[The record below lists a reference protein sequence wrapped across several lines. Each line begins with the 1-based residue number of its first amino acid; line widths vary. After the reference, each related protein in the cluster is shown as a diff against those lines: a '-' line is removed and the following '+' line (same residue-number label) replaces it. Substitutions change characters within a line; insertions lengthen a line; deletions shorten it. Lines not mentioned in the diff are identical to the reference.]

1 MVGRPTVNRGPKT
14 PNLARRP
21 GYRRKHALHFDS
33 HQTLALIRRVSIS
46 VSSNKKTPDEHP
58 KVVKT
63 TMPLLDRVGWCGMR
77 GGHAQWTRGPEAT
90 KRSHRRVDDDEIPF
104 HALRRQ
110 DGAERTAAPC
120 SLSSSSCSLERLRPR
135 SDASKRHALGRNPAR
150 KSVAWRGWRR
160 TSQRVGSG
168 RKHCYSASKH
178 KKVVPGRPLHAT
190 ATETARKGDACAPPR

>member
-1 MVGRPTVNRGPKT
+1 MVGRPTEVPRHQMQISPDGADYPTDVNT
-14 PNLARRP
+14 LC
-21 GYRRKHALHFDS
+21 LHFDS

-46 VSSNKKTPDEHP
+46 SDSVSSNNKKHPDEHP

-135 SDASKRHALGRNPAR
+135 SDHRCLKATRPWP
-150 KSVAWRGWRR
+150 KSR
-160 TSQRVGSG
+160 
-168 RKHCYSASKH
+168 
-178 KKVVPGRPLHAT
+178 PGR
-190 ATETARKGDACAPPR
+190 

>member
-1 MVGRPTVNRGPKT
+1 MVGRPTEVPRHQISPDGPTTDVNTHCTSIHTRRG
-14 PNLARRP
+14 ARSP
-21 GYRRKHALHFDS
+21 
-33 HQTLALIRRVSIS
+33 S
-46 VSSNKKTPDEHP
+46 VSQQQQEKPRRTPESGEDNDA
-58 KVVKT
+58 VA
-63 TMPLLDRVGWCGMR
+63 RVGAGCVADM
-77 GGHAQWTRGPEAT
+77 QWTRPEAT
-90 KRSHRRVDDDEIPF
+90 SVDDDEIPF

>member
-1 MVGRPTVNRGPKT
+1 M
-14 PNLARRP
+14 A
-21 GYRRKHALHFDS
+21 D
-33 HQTLALIRRVSIS
+33 
-46 VSSNKKTPDEHP
+46 
-58 KVVKT
+58 
-63 TMPLLDRVGWCGMR
+63 M
-77 GGHAQWTRGPEAT
+77 QWTRPEAT

-168 RKHCYSASKH
+168 RKHCNSASKH
-178 KKVVPGRPLHAT
+178 KAVRKSFPGGPCMQRPPKQPEKGTPARPRANFCRPLDGGSTSHVGGVCG
-190 ATETARKGDACAPPR
+190 ARLARAQPREPALSALQVPLRGSR